1 MTAMIALL
9 LLTAASGSNSS
20 EVLAVR
26 MTSANGRTS
35 LQVLTTSAPSE
46 AEAHREDGE
55 VVVVLSAKVPE
66 SLSLPAP
73 LPPIE
78 AMRLVRE
85 DGRVALRITVA
96 PEVPFE
102 LRREETVVTVRFGE
116 LTLAETVPSEALPTE
131 DLYAKL
137 FPGGPEEAPK
147 EALAE
152 GERQGEGLWL
162 GIFRL
167 RPAVVLSYVDADVA
181 SSETGAP
188 VRERYFEVQPS
199 LGLNVGV
206 SVGGGGRIR
215 ASYEPRLRPFTS
227 HSALRQTSHFVD
239 AGVEVTIAQ
248 RLDLSGRYHF
258 ARGVLEANEVDP
270 GREYFFPLG
279 RFTHHDAEAEA
290 RYAMTPRLGLE
301 ASAAFARV
309 AIEQPAGFSGY
320 DREALRAGFGYEIG
334 PNTRSSVGYERQ
346 RVSAAPDRPFVEA
359 DADSVFLGVRTDRG
373 PALSGQAEV
382 SWRDQRNPRAA
393 APGQRFRGLNFSAN
407 LRRALGTGTAFDLGG
422 RRATDVSGFEDNGF
436 YVSSSL
442 QAGVTVPLPWEL
454 SLRGSAVQVWN
465 RYRLPAAAIGAPRED
480 DIFGWSVGLGR
491 SFGRRAFLRADYRRD
506 HRNSNLPGFDLQ
518 THGFVLQLG
527 LGLFPEH
534 AGR

>member
-1 MTAMIALL
+1 
-9 LLTAASGSNSS
+9 
-20 EVLAVR
+20 
-26 MTSANGRTS
+26 
-35 LQVLTTSAPSE
+35 
-46 AEAHREDGE
+46 
-55 VVVVLSAKVPE
+55 
-66 SLSLPAP
+66 
-73 LPPIE
+73 
-78 AMRLVRE
+78 MRLVRE
-85 DGRVALRITVA
+85 DGHVALRITVA

-188 VRERYFEVQPS
+188 IRERYFEVQPS

-346 RVSAAPDRPFVEA
+346 RVSAAPDRAFVEA

-518 THGFVLQLG
+518 THGFVVQLG